1 MSVDLTPEVLEGF
14 VKTVLS
20 SKFDEASETPDFH
33 KEAWALCCSRYPMVA
48 IAAPRG

>member
-1 MSVDLTPEVLEGF
+1 MLNSEVIAGF

-20 SKFDEASETPDFH
+20 SKFDDAAETPDFH
-33 KEAWALCCSRYPMVA
+33 QEAWGLCCSKYPMVA